1 MGLQVQDWSDS
12 GSTDSFLTFLRLSL
26 VSFRFDFLPAFLF
39 TVAYLYTELIQVSCA
54 QHIKTSSVA
63 PRFVIQMTAQQIKI
77 HLFANF
83 LKICISVV
91 IFRASLIV
99 EKLRLRCHL
108 YTECSLKA
116 KQKKNVQ
123 NKAGKKKRKL
133 LKNQSNPGC
142 LVENIGD
149 QRASPWRVNKPQ

>member
-1 MGLQVQDWSDS
+1 
-12 GSTDSFLTFLRLSL
+12 
-26 VSFRFDFLPAFLF
+26 
-39 TVAYLYTELIQVSCA
+39 
-54 QHIKTSSVA
+54 
-63 PRFVIQMTAQQIKI
+63 MTAQQIKI

-123 NKAGKKKRKL
+123 NKAGKKKRKI
-133 LKNQSNPGC
+133 LKIKATQDASLRISEINVHRPG
-142 LVENIGD
+142 E
-149 QRASPWRVNKPQ
+149 